1 MAESGKRICDKCR
14 SERLRLLEEKLQI
27 ALFEID
33 DLTKK
38 NEELE
43 EQLRLVAAGREIGR
57 RDTVQG
63 HLKGGEC
70 LVFGDWIIWNVGT
83 ECSDMKVECFSG
95 IRMKQLHRV
104 IGNRDLGSPDT
115 VVIHVGTN
123 DLRTGTLDYV
133 IGYVYNLVNMAK
145 TKFSKFIVVL
155 SGMLWRRDVSRW
167 HIGAINSRQEW
178 VAKMLG
184 VTFVHPNSWMED

>member
-1 MAESGKRICDKCR
+1 MP
-14 SERLRLLEEKLQI
+14 
-27 ALFEID
+27 
-33 DLTKK
+33 
-38 NEELE
+38 
-43 EQLRLVAAGREIGR
+43 
-57 RDTVQG
+57 G

-123 DLRTGTLDYV
+123 DLRRTGNLDCYGRYLRSCTYGKNQV
-133 IGYVYNLVNMAK
+133 FNIQSSSEWHVVEARQVMAVYWSHK
-145 TKFSKFIVVL
+145 QQI
-155 SGMLWRRDVSRW
+155 
-167 HIGAINSRQEW
+167 
-178 VAKMLG
+178 
-184 VTFVHPNSWMED
+184 